1 MQGGR
6 APGIPAIG
14 REGSPILLQCDPDRN
29 PFKNMPKFNPE
40 IIKGKE
46 NGFKER

>member
-6 APGIPAIG
+6 APGVSAIG
-14 REGSPILLQCDPDRN
+14 REGSPILLQCDPDTN
-29 PFKNMPKFNPE
+29 PPKNMLKINPE

-46 NGFKER
+46 TGFKER